1 MQETKVKKFIY
12 KGQYLD
18 VELNETNELY
28 DIYNDMFKKDFFNE
42 LSYLRKRNEK
52 LENLILIS
60 KMMIRILRMKKII
73 MMKMIVMI

>member
-1 MQETKVKKFIY
+1 MQKLKLKNLLY

-42 LSYLRKRNEK
+42 LSYLRK
-52 LENLILIS
+52 
-60 KMMIRILRMKKII
+60 KK
-73 MMKMIVMI
+73 